1 MVMDLTEP
9 IPVIAPSSASPE
21 RLLKLAIVVGAA
33 GVIALIVAVIVL
45 VWTVTG
51 VAAPVVSQQASMPA
65 DVVSK
70 PIPAAPAADLVPDPA
85 PGARARTGTRRRHRH
100 PQAAPAAAP
109 VVDSAGTDSEILRNP
124 AMAAIA
130 PTAPAPVSDAA
141 PTATPLPTLALPNG
155 DVSNFDWNDVD
166 SGLQN
171 AAAAYLWQNSGAD
184 ATTGSIVGAGTA
196 VATTALSVVGT
207 NAGNLVNTLILAN
220 LGYFGPQ
227 NGTAPT
233 ELRPWPR
240 RLRLSQIGV
249 GVPSV
254 PNSIGIPG
262 TPIGTQIGPP
272 QLGPPQLPQIG
283 PPSIGIPGTPIGT
296 QIGPPQLPQIGPPS
310 IGIPGTPIGTQIGPP
325 QIGPPH
331 LGIGI
336 PGTPIGIGF

>member
-9 IPVIAPSSASPE
+9 IPVIAPSLSASPE

-33 GVIALIVAVIVL
+33 GVIALIAAVIVL
-45 VWTVTG
+45 VWTITG
-51 VAAPVVSQQASMPA
+51 VAAPVVSQQASVPA

-70 PIPAAPAADLVPDPA
+70 PVPAAPAAALDPEPA
-85 PGARARTGTRRRHRH
+85 PAPALTAA
-100 PQAAPAAAP
+100 PEAAPAAAP
-109 VVDSAGTDSEILRNP
+109 VVDSAGTNSEILRNP

-141 PTATPLPTLALPNG
+141 PTGTGPTLALPNG

-220 LGYFGPQ
+220 SGFYGGPGGG
-227 NGTAPT
+227 NDDLVTRALAAPAAAV
-233 ELRPWPR
+233 
-240 RLRLSQIGV
+240 SQIGG

-296 QIGPPQLPQIGPPS
+296 QIGPPQIGPPS

>member
-9 IPVIAPSSASPE
+9 IPAIAPPLSLSPE
-21 RLLKLAIVVGAA
+21 RLLKLAIVVATA

-51 VAAPVVSQQASMPA
+51 VSAPVVSQQAAMPA
-65 DVVSK
+65 DIASK
-70 PIPAAPAADLVPDPA
+70 PVPAAPAAALVPEPA
-85 PGARARTGTRRRHRH
+85 PAPA
-100 PQAAPAAAP
+100 PAPSAAPVLAPAAAP
-109 VVDSAGTDSEILRNP
+109 VPGPAAAPVAKSADTNSEILRNP

-141 PTATPLPTLALPNG
+141 PTGTLPTLTLPNG
-155 DVSNFDWNDVD
+155 DVSNFDWNDV
-166 SGLQN
+166 SSNLQN

-196 VATTALSVVGT
+196 IGTTALSIVGN
-207 NAGNLVNTLILAN
+207 NAGNLVNALILAN
-220 LGYFGPQ
+220 LGYYGSPSVPGVGLPGVGQVAAALAAPAAVVPQ
-227 NGTAPT
+227 
-233 ELRPWPR
+233 
-240 RLRLSQIGV
+240 I

-254 PNSIGIPG
+254 P
-262 TPIGTQIGPP
+262 T
-272 QLGPPQLPQIG
+272 
-283 PPSIGIPGTPIGT
+283 SIGIPGTPIGT